1 MEFNTVNPE
10 NLKTLSSYNYHTDS
24 EIYEIILKAQQNFE
38 QLKSIDET
46 GRIKIL
52 QSIAAALQT
61 DRSVL
66 ATLISVEMGKPIK
79 DSLAEIDKSIFSLQY
94 ASQNFTGM
102 MNSETPGAHYKQ
114 TVLIKQPLGVILAV
128 MPWNY
133 PLWQV
138 IRVAVVSV
146 LNGNS
151 LIIKHSD
158 ITAGSA
164 EKIVSI
170 LNSTVPVAENL
181 RIPHSKIEMVV
192 KNKTIRAVT
201 FTGSQSGG
209 SVIASLAGKYLK
221 KSVLELGGNDCYV
234 IFKDADLEKSAQ
246 ICAMA
251 KMVNN
256 GQACI
261 SAKRFLIESSIKAEF
276 LDLFFTELQKLKLGL
291 AQNPS
296 TDRGALA
303 HQRFVVQLKKQVS
316 EHLST
321 GGKLVFSEKLPP
333 EFSETSYHPIQIVE
347 TNVDH
352 PHFKNQEYFGPVGMV
367 AEFTDSDQV
376 VKAINDSE
384 YGLGAA
390 LFAKNLNLANEIA
403 TGLQVGMVAVNAMI
417 KSDIRVPFG
426 GVRGSGYGKELGKPG
441 FYEFINHQFVG
452 FD

>member
-1 MEFNTVNPE
+1 
-10 NLKTLSSYNYHTDS
+10 
-24 EIYEIILKAQQNFE
+24 
-38 QLKSIDET
+38 
-46 GRIKIL
+46 
-52 QSIAAALQT
+52 
-61 DRSVL
+61 
-66 ATLISVEMGKPIK
+66 
-79 DSLAEIDKSIFSLQY
+79 
-94 ASQNFTGM
+94 
-102 MNSETPGAHYKQ
+102 
-114 TVLIKQPLGVILAV
+114 
-128 MPWNY
+128 
-133 PLWQV
+133 
-138 IRVAVVSV
+138 
-146 LNGNS
+146 
-151 LIIKHSD
+151 
-158 ITAGSA
+158 
-164 EKIVSI
+164 
-170 LNSTVPVAENL
+170 
-181 RIPHSKIEMVV
+181 
-192 KNKTIRAVT
+192 
-201 FTGSQSGG
+201 
-209 SVIASLAGKYLK
+209 
-221 KSVLELGGNDCYV
+221 V